1 MKKIGIFI
9 ISFFLFTFNSEAMNL
24 INNMNINVDI
34 LEDGSAHVV
43 ENWQINS
50 QNNTYY
56 EKNFYDMNGAVIS
69 DLVISDS
76 NNAPYEYVNN
86 FSKSSIRKYNY
97 KDKKN
102 SGVIRFTTNGQNATI
117 NLDYKVSGMITKFDD
132 TFALNWYFLASR
144 SLEEISIINIYIRG
158 PVEFNSTNTAL
169 YGIGSE
175 VTTSF
180 EEGAIHIFSSN
191 VQQKSKIKLMASISD
206 YEFTN
211 YLTEKGTLLENYEKI
226 ANKLPLFDYLEEV
239 FSNVFILILIV
250 ILVIVIIGFGIYKLI
265 HKNKISND
273 YKYIISYNKQAIPN
287 DLNLVPYCDFI
298 PCDNDFYKIYFLANY
313 YNIIKHRSSLVG
325 AFIFKWVYENII
337 ELREEENKHY
347 LVLKENLSFENS
359 LDQELYNI
367 LVSAANNYILDSS
380 KLKRYVMSTPDTLVS
395 WYDNVIKSVIKDEY
409 ISRNIHVKGKKIY
422 LNKIL
427 YDEALQIEGLKKYLL
442 NFNQVPRQTELTE
455 NIYKNLLISSVLLK
469 VDENLYQEI
478 LRKNPDNTAG
488 LLLKKFV
495 NVKDIYSNIYS
506 TSIEEFRKQKKK
518 RNIKDFNPEQKKK

>member
-117 NLDYKVSGMITKFDD
+117 NLDYKVNGMITKFDD

-191 VQQKSKIKLMASISD
+191 VQQKSKIKLIASISD
-206 YEFTN
+206 Y
-211 YLTEKGTLLENYEKI
+211 
-226 ANKLPLFDYLEEV
+226 
-239 FSNVFILILIV
+239 
-250 ILVIVIIGFGIYKLI
+250 
-265 HKNKISND
+265 
-273 YKYIISYNKQAIPN
+273 
-287 DLNLVPYCDFI
+287 
-298 PCDNDFYKIYFLANY
+298 
-313 YNIIKHRSSLVG
+313 
-325 AFIFKWVYENII
+325 
-337 ELREEENKHY
+337 
-347 LVLKENLSFENS
+347 
-359 LDQELYNI
+359 
-367 LVSAANNYILDSS
+367 
-380 KLKRYVMSTPDTLVS
+380 
-395 WYDNVIKSVIKDEY
+395 
-409 ISRNIHVKGKKIY
+409 
-422 LNKIL
+422 
-427 YDEALQIEGLKKYLL
+427 
-442 NFNQVPRQTELTE
+442 
-455 NIYKNLLISSVLLK
+455 
-469 VDENLYQEI
+469 
-478 LRKNPDNTAG
+478 
-488 LLLKKFV
+488 
-495 NVKDIYSNIYS
+495 
-506 TSIEEFRKQKKK
+506 
-518 RNIKDFNPEQKKK
+518 